1 MTILIVEGADFSG
14 KTTTC
19 KKYISMQNSK
29 TLYLHFPIRDLS
41 KDVICNFETNFKQC
55 EDFTGITDLRAIQD
69 IILANINDNCA
80 EILRLHE
87 LQVYIAIDRF
97 ILSNIVYRAIH
108 VGQIL
113 PWSSIKEMKSWEVF
127 RVAKLLILI
136 EPLEELLKRKG
147 IRNDSYEEKSLD
159 SINEAD
165 KMIGLANEYFT
176 KLNVEIANHELE

>member
-19 KKYISMQNSK
+19 KKYISEQNSK
-29 TLYLHFPIRDLS
+29 TLYLHFPIRDLNR
-41 KDVICNFETNFKQC
+41 DVICNFETNFKRC
-55 EDFTGITDLRAIQD
+55 DDFAGITDLRVIQD

-80 EILRLHE
+80 EILRLNDM
-87 LQVYIAIDRF
+87 QVFIAIDRF

-113 PWSSIKEMKSWEVF
+113 PWSSIREMKAHQVF
-127 RVAKLLILI
+127 NVAKLLILV

-165 KMIGLANEYFT
+165 KMIGLANEYFA
-176 KLNVEIANHELE
+176 KLRAEIIINE